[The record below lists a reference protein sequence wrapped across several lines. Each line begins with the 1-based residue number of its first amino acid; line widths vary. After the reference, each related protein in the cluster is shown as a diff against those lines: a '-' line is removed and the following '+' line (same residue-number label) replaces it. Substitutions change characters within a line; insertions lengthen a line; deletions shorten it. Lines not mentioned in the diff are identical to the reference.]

1 MASGLFNHPICS
13 VEQRN
18 YTPARARCA
27 AFNIVSVVEVV
38 RLSMTSTRHLT
49 TGVARAQYIIF
60 RILENVAKLAEGR
73 VTKAAIRTSRAY
85 PVVVCTSLKILITI
99 HRCPQRFSQNYGA
112 CTQVVKDT
120 HYVLQSMCATCIP
133 TYQPIHRSIW
143 TSCVICRSDNHR
155 DLALLSRLLSS

>member
-1 MASGLFNHPICS
+1 MLLQLAQECVASGLFNHPTCS

-27 AFNIVSVVEVV
+27 AFNTMSVVEVV

-99 HRCPQRFSQNYGA
+99 HRCPQRFSQNYCQGHPL
-112 CTQVVKDT
+112 CPSVNVRNMHFD
-120 HYVLQSMCATCIP
+120 IP
-133 TYQPIHRSIW
+133 AYT
-143 TSCVICRSDNHR
+143 
-155 DLALLSRLLSS
+155 